1 MSIPPASLQPQHI
14 EQIYTGIY
22 NEMNK
27 KQKFFALFFAHVKKM
42 L

>member
-27 KQKFFALFFAHVKKM
+27 QIEMTEKWHCLKK
-42 L
+42 LQ